1 MIISYH
7 YVSDIQAVL
16 VAEKEYHI
24 ESLQE
29 LNERNDITILAV
41 ENSNVLKILD
51 EVSIICRFQYL
62 F

>member
-16 VAEKEYHI
+16 VTEKEYHI

-29 LNERNDITILAV
+29 LSERNDITILAV

-51 EVSIICRFQYL
+51 EVSIVCRFQYL